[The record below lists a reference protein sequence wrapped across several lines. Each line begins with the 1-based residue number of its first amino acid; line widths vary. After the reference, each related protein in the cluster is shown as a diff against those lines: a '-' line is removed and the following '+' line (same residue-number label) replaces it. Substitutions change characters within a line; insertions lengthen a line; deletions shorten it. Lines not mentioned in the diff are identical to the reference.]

1 MYARLHCFQTL
12 DKFTQVK
19 ESSRNL
25 QTQLVETSAKAS
37 VLFLALNIAQVKRS
51 KLDNL
56 TFERNHTPQIPCGK
70 NLLKLQAH
78 KELKNLL
85 RNFPVKR

>member
-19 ESSRNL
+19 ESSRNP
-25 QTQLVETSAKAS
+25 QTQLAETSAEAL
-37 VLFLALNIAQVKRS
+37 VLLLALNIAQAKRS

-56 TFERNHTPQIPCGK
+56 TFERNHTPQTPCGK
-70 NLLKLQAH
+70 NLLRLQVSE
-78 KELKNLL
+78 ELKNLL

>member
-25 QTQLVETSAKAS
+25 QTQLVETLAKAL
-37 VLFLALNIAQVKRS
+37 VLLLALNIAQVKRS

-56 TFERNHTPQIPCGK
+56 TFERNHTPQIPLGK
-70 NLLKLQAH
+70 NLLKLQVH
-78 KELKNLL
+78 RELKHLL
-85 RNFPVKR
+85 KNFPTKR

>member
-25 QTQLVETSAKAS
+25 QTQLAKTWAEAR
-37 VLFLALNIAQVKRS
+37 VTFLTLNLAQVKRS
-51 KLDNL
+51 QLDNL
-56 TFERNHTPQIPCGK
+56 TFERNHTPQIPSGK
-70 NLLKLQAH
+70 NLLKLQVL
-78 KELKNLL
+78 KELKHLL
-85 RNFPVKR
+85 KNFPVKR

>member
-25 QTQLVETSAKAS
+25 QTQLVKTSAKAL
-37 VLFLALNIAQVKRS
+37 VLFLALNVAQVKRS

-56 TFERNHTPQIPCGK
+56 TFERNHTPQITCGK
-70 NLLKLQAH
+70 NLLKLQVRE
-78 KELKNLL
+78 ELKNLL